1 MEVTKFRSQV
11 MVALE
16 QATLRLQHVRSTLTE
31 LGRSVVRVSKSEL
44 RKVLASSLDAIVVTN
59 DKITNQLSVALE
71 QLTVDLHRGQNAV
84 TRLVKS
90 AADKPRRL
98 REAVRTRESDLQKVL
113 ASSLDAIVVT
123 NDKITNQL
131 STALGQLTV
140 HLHRGQN
147 AVTRL
152 VRSAADRPRRLREAA
167 RTRKSDLQSLLANS
181 FEAVVVMNGDRRFVA
196 ANPAALYLFG
206 VSEVNISRFTIDAF
220 FPRGQI
226 RYFDAKGSPLIGRQE
241 RVGKCEIRRLDGS
254 IRVAEYVFVAN
265 FAPFQHLC
273 RFVAYRKH
281 SPRDQSHPVQR
292 TETK

>member
-1 MEVTKFRSQV
+1 MAPARDTGSPPESTLCGPAYTMEGTKFRSQV

-59 DKITNQLSVALE
+59 DKITNQLSIALE
-71 QLTVDLHRGQNAV
+71 
-84 TRLVKS
+84 
-90 AADKPRRL
+90 
-98 REAVRTRESDLQKVL
+98 
-113 ASSLDAIVVT
+113 
-123 NDKITNQL
+123 
-131 STALGQLTV
+131 QLTV

-147 AVTRL
+147 VLTRM
-152 VRSAADRPRRLREAA
+152 VKSAADKPRRLREAA